1 MYYRFIDDAYYCPS
15 CNLWF
20 EENNAETDYHEN
32 QINPNAE
39 EDYALVLD
47 FQAKDQNLI
56 AFKEYMNKLNS
67 QLEQDGYNIL
77 KYMVET
83 GQDGE
88 ITSYKPYHM
97 ELMIHSNHAQKEAF
111 NNYMDEL
118 FERFLITK
126 GIILNHY
133 SLKELNTVPV

>member
-15 CNLWF
+15 CDLWF

-77 KYMVET
+77 KYRVET

-126 GIILNHY
+126 GIVLNHY